1 MKKVVILGNG
11 PSIKFIKLQEN
22 KNTTF
27 IGTNN
32 IYLKKGFLALK
43 NQYYTAYDNRFL
55 KKKDWLNFIN
65 SFKGNIF
72 FPKRWQ
78 FNNHFKNNSKKI
90 NFLIT
95 KFNLEKSNIIKR
107 FKKKYCGSK
116 DLEGTVLIEMAL
128 PLAIALGA
136 KKIFLYGCEL
146 NYNMSD
152 DNLNYNSYFYKN
164 NNNNEYFDHDKKS
177 SLKWSQIQVK
187 KIKNIN
193 LFLKSYDI
201 KIIDFSLYGRLSFLR
216 DIDENSLYF

>member
-146 NYNMSD
+146 NYNMTD

>member
-146 NYNMSD
+146 NYNMTD
-152 DNLNYNSYFYKN
+152 DNLNYNSYFYKK

>member
-107 FKKKYCGSK
+107 FKKKY
-116 DLEGTVLIEMAL
+116 
-128 PLAIALGA
+128 
-136 KKIFLYGCEL
+136 
-146 NYNMSD
+146 
-152 DNLNYNSYFYKN
+152 
-164 NNNNEYFDHDKKS
+164 
-177 SLKWSQIQVK
+177 
-187 KIKNIN
+187 
-193 LFLKSYDI
+193 
-201 KIIDFSLYGRLSFLR
+201 
-216 DIDENSLYF
+216 

>member
-11 PSIKFIKLQEN
+11 PSIKFIKLLEN
-22 KNTTF
+22 RNITF

-32 IYLKKGFLALK
+32 IYLKKSFLTLK
-43 NQYYTAYDNRFL
+43 NQYYTAYDDRFL
-55 KKKDWLNFIN
+55 KKKDWFNFIK

-72 FPKRWQ
+72 FPLRWQ

-95 KFNLEKSNIIKR
+95 KFNLDKSNIIKR

-116 DLEGTVLIEMAL
+116 DLEGTVLIEMAI

-136 KKIFLYGCEL
+136 NKIFLYGCEL
-146 NYNMSD
+146 NYNMTD
-152 DNLNYNSYFYKN
+152 DNLNYNSYFYKKTN
-164 NNNNEYFDHDKKS
+164 NKKYFNHNKKS

-216 DIDENSLYF
+216 DINENSLYF